1 MQIEIPVTYKD
12 GMEGVTPDT
21 LNIIFANS
29 GGSTNENTLLS
40 VDDVEIEMGDNI
52 YEVSS
57 LPLFSVRPNPATE
70 MVILTPFTDENY
82 SARMYDTNGKLV
94 WSADNVNGETQLNVS
109 EFTKGVYFLQMK
121 QGSNVKS
128 EKVIVK

>member
-1 MQIEIPVTYKD
+1 
-12 GMEGVTPDT
+12 
-21 LNIIFANS
+21 
-29 GGSTNENTLLS
+29 
-40 VDDVEIEMGDNI
+40 
-52 YEVSS
+52 VSS

-70 MVILTPFTDENY
+70 TVVLTPFTNESY

-94 WSADNVNGETQLNVS
+94 WNADNVNGETQLNVS